1 MDGRHG
7 TGGQDTSEHNGV
19 ASLTCYGT
27 EETDIRPPE
36 ALPLDL
42 EEELWTEV
50 GRGAYGL
57 DMILPQGPGA
67 GMGERKTTGEGRIR

>member
-1 MDGRHG
+1 M
-7 TGGQDTSEHNGV
+7 
-19 ASLTCYGT
+19 ASLTRYGT
-27 EETDIRPPE
+27 EEMEVRPPE

-42 EEELWTEV
+42 EEELWIEV

-67 GMGERKTTGEGRIR
+67 RMGERKTTGEGRIR